1 MGANSCSVPQKP
13 LFAEGE
19 RVRLTHLTEKGG

>member
-1 MGANSCSVPQKP
+1 MDEQACNVPQKP